1 MAEKEVWTVVD
12 ENGKRRKVTVNPD
25 DYFKGWNWF
34 FETKTIVETQGINGI
49 KCYPPADVL
58 YWQLLGNKKE
68 SLVGTT
74 LSKMQKAIL
83 TNKNLALLI
92 IDFYKLIETAGYQ
105 NILNEYQK
113 GNIPPE
119 LAKELNR
126 EPMQNAEVIHSILDR
141 GGFENVVLNAVKD
154 GKIDFTPFNDT
165 GDKAPDWFLKY
176 RLTPVI
182 IPGYMGRIEDFG
194 KKVTLLSNKDE
205 TCIEQHKRQIKQEI
219 KEHVK
224 NALQDGTA
232 PELLILLADEIKERY
247 QLFKE
252 AREKMVYNNPVTADY
267 TDPRTAGFMVD
278 ITAEKVFD
286 LRPYCET
293 LRELLE
299 PGTEPLKEFY
309 YAIKRYVSDALK
321 KDKPATER
329 TPEALFENTPFL
341 MMRNSRESNAI
352 ASVSGSMLQIAV
364 QQELALQDE
373 KGNPLYSYTATAPVK
388 SGEVIISVKETPKG
402 GALRP
407 STEKLHILFDTLFT
421 KSGYTEFVFPID
433 AYMELCKRTPGE
445 ITPENRRKFKQK
457 LRQDLQRMKNTK
469 FSANLP
475 GCKPGEI
482 GILNAWL
489 PAPNN
494 CMYIKLERL
503 YCESLTQ
510 RNAGK
515 MQIPTTIFKTNEQ
528 NPHLIPIMRVLCRNR
543 TDYHNVNME
552 AKGGRRAH
560 TISLKTLY
568 EYDLAL
574 PRWEK
579 VSKSGRHYDRDIIK
593 PLYNAIR
600 ELNGENYIKSKYIDR
615 DGIEHTEAEMKTAGI
630 VDILDPEKWLL
641 DYEIVG
647 FKDDP
652 EMIKSAMERAKQRD
666 EKRIQDA
673 VKKIV
678 KSKKKKQ

>member
-1 MAEKEVWTVVD
+1 MAKNTKKPVKVVD
-12 ENGKRRKVTVNPD
+12 DPGSYID
-25 DYFKGWNWF
+25 GWNMIYN
-34 FETKTIVETQGINGI
+34 TQTIAINSNLGAF
-49 KCYPPADVL
+49 PL
-58 YWQLLGNKKE
+58 YMNLLGYNWFEVKKIMPGQVKTE
-68 SLVGTT
+68 LQNALIFDKNFGLIVLNFYELYQLAGF
-74 LSKMQKAIL
+74 QKL
-83 TNKNLALLI
+83 YDT
-92 IDFYKLIETAGYQ
+92 YTAG
-105 NILNEYQK
+105 K
-113 GNIPPE
+113 IPPE
-119 LAKELNR
+119 LGEILNR
-126 EPMQNAEVIHSILDR
+126 QPWQNDEVFNAVLN
-141 GGFENVVLNAVKD
+141 GGDFSEVVLQAVKD
-154 GKIDFTPFNDT
+154 GKLDFTKFNDT
-165 GDKAPDWFLKY
+165 DDPAPDWFLKY
-176 RLTPVI
+176 RLSPVPV
-182 IPGYMGRIEDFG
+182 PGYFGRVSNLG
-194 KKVTLLSNKDE
+194 KLTSNDVTQINDRKAQVKKELKEIIANTLKAGTKPEILL
-205 TCIEQHKRQIKQEI
+205 
-219 KEHVK
+219 
-224 NALQDGTA
+224 
-232 PELLILLADEIKERY
+232 LLADDVKERY
-247 QLFKE
+247 NKLKDIQDTSSYHSIFPFK
-252 AREKMVYNNPVTADY
+252 NP
-267 TDPRTAGFMVD
+267 RSAGFVVD
-278 ITAEKVFD
+278 ISAEQIFD
-286 LRPYCET
+286 LRPHYM
-293 LRELLE
+293 ELQESLT
-299 PGTEPLKEFY
+299 PGAEPLKEFY
-309 YAIKRYVSDALK
+309 YAVRRYTTDALK

-329 TPEALFENTPFL
+329 TPENLFENTPFL

-364 QQELALQDE
+364 QQELALTDE
-373 KGNPLYSYTATAPVK
+373 KGNQLYNYTANAPVK

-407 STEKLHILFDTLFT
+407 STEKLHILCDTLFT
-421 KSGYTEFVFPID
+421 KSGYREFVFPID

-445 ITPENRRKFKQK
+445 ITPEQRRKFRQK

-494 CMYIKLERL
+494 CIYIKLESL
-503 YCESLTQ
+503 YCDSLRQ
-510 RNAGK
+510 KNAGK

-593 PLYNAIR
+593 PLFNAIR
-600 ELNGENYIKSKYIDR
+600 ELNDENYIKSKYIDR

-673 VKKIV
+673 VKKIT
-678 KSKKKKQ
+678 KAKKKKQ

>member
-1 MAEKEVWTVVD
+1 MAEKEVWTHFD
-12 ENGKRRKVTVNPD
+12 ETGKGRKFTVENPD
-25 DYFKGWNWF
+25 DYFKGWDMF
-34 FETKTIVETQGINGI
+34 FETKSIGENN
-49 KCYPPADVL
+49 YFPAVL
-58 YWQLLGNKKE
+58 MYWQLLGYYWKDMAGR
-68 SLVGTT
+68 VVTAT
-74 LSKMQKAIL
+74 QKAIL
-83 TNKNLALLI
+83 GNKNVALLI
-92 IDFYKLIETAGYQ
+92 MDFYSLVESAGYQ

-119 LAKELNR
+119 LGTILNYQ
-126 EPMQNAEVIHSILDR
+126 PMTNTEVFNAILDQ
-141 GGFENVVLNAVKD
+141 GGFNEVVLNAVKD

-165 GDKAPDWFLKY
+165 DDNAPDWFLKY
-176 RLTPVI
+176 RLSPVP
-182 IPGYMGRIEDFG
+182 IPGYMGKLENMGKLTQTTEKETRIERH
-194 KKVTLLSNKDE
+194 KKE
-205 TCIEQHKRQIKQEI
+205 IKQQT
-219 KEHVK
+219 KEHII
-224 NALQDGTA
+224 NALQDGIS
-232 PELLILLADEIKERY
+232 PETLYLLADEIKERY
-247 QLFKE
+247 QAYKN
-252 AREKMVYNNPVTADY
+252 AGKRANYNPALLGSHAY
-267 TDPRTAGFMVD
+267 TSPRTAGFVVD
-278 ITAEKVFD
+278 ITAGKVFD
-286 LRPYCET
+286 LRPHFQT
-293 LRELLE
+293 MWELLT
-299 PGTEPLKEFY
+299 PGIEPLKEFY
-309 YAIKRYVSDALK
+309 YAVRRYTTDALK
-321 KDKPATER
+321 KEKQGKER

-364 QQELALQDE
+364 QQELALTDE
-373 KGNPLYSYTATAPVK
+373 KGNQLYNYTANAPMK

-528 NPHLIPIMRVLCRNR
+528 NPHLIPIMRILCRNR

-593 PLYNAIR
+593 PLFNAIR
-600 ELNGENYIKSKYIDR
+600 ELNDENYIKSKYIDR

-666 EKRIQDA
+666 DKRIQDA
-673 VKKIV
+673 VKKIT
-678 KSKKKKQ
+678 KAKKKKQ

>member
-1 MAEKEVWTVVD
+1 MAEKEVWTVFD
-12 ENGKRRKVTVNPD
+12 KSGKKRKVTVNPD
-25 DYFKGWNWF
+25 DYFKGWDMF
-34 FETKTIVETQGINGI
+34 FETKGIGENN
-49 KCYPPADVL
+49 YFPAVL
-58 YWQLLGNKKE
+58 MYWQLLGYYIKD
-68 SLVGTT
+68 LAGTIVT
-74 LSKMQKAIL
+74 PTQKAIAE
-83 TNKNLALLI
+83 NKNIALLI
-92 IDFYKLIETAGYQ
+92 LDFYSLVETAGYQ
-105 NILNEYQK
+105 HILDEYRK

-119 LAKELNR
+119 LENILNYQ
-126 EPMQNAEVIHSILDR
+126 PMTNNEVFNAILDQ
-141 GGFENVVLNAVKD
+141 GGFNEVVLNAVKD

-165 GDKAPDWFLKY
+165 GDPAPDWFLKY
-176 RLTPVI
+176 RLSPVP
-182 IPGYMGRIEDFG
+182 IPGYMGKLENMG
-194 KKVTLLSNKDE
+194 KLTKTTEKE
-205 TCIEQHKRQIKQEI
+205 TRIEQHKKAIKQQT
-219 KEHVK
+219 KEHII
-224 NALQDGTA
+224 NALQDGTS
-232 PELLILLADEIKERY
+232 PEILYLLANEIKERY
-247 QLFKE
+247 QAYKNAGE
-252 AREKMVYNNPVTADY
+252 RANYNPVLLGSHNY
-267 TDPRTAGFMVD
+267 TNQRTAGFVVD
-278 ITAEKVFD
+278 ITAGKVFD
-286 LRPYCET
+286 LRPHFQT
-293 LRELLE
+293 MWELLT
-299 PGTEPLKEFY
+299 PGIEPLKEFY
-309 YAIKRYVSDALK
+309 YAVRRYTTDALK
-321 KDKPATER
+321 KEKQGKER

-364 QQELALQDE
+364 QQELALTDE
-373 KGNPLYSYTATAPVK
+373 KGNQLYNYTANAPVK

-503 YCESLTQ
+503 YCDSLTQ
-510 RNAGK
+510 KNAGK

-574 PRWEK
+574 PRWAKMKENK
-579 VSKSGRHYDRDIIK
+579 KRQFRRDIIE
-593 PLYNAIR
+593 PLFNAIR
-600 ELNGENYIKSKYIDR
+600 ELNNENYIKSKYIDR
-615 DGIEHTEAEMKTAGI
+615 DGIEHTEAEMKIAGI

-666 EKRIQDA
+666 EKRIADA
-673 VKKIV
+673 VKKIT

>member
-1 MAEKEVWTVVD
+1 MAK
-12 ENGKRRKVTVNPD
+12 NGKNPGKVVYDPGSYVD
-25 DYFKGWNWF
+25 GWNVLYN
-34 FETKTIVETQGINGI
+34 TQTIAINGNLGAF
-49 KCYPPADVL
+49 PL
-58 YWQLLGNKKE
+58 YMQLLGYNWFEVKNK
-68 SLVGTT
+68 LAGQTT
-74 LSKMQKAIL
+74 TDLQNALIFD
-83 TNKNLALLI
+83 KNFGLI
-92 IDFYKLIETAGYQ
+92 VLDFYDLYQLAGFQKLYDTYTA
-105 NILNEYQK
+105 

-119 LAKELNR
+119 LGEILNR
-126 EPMQNAEVIHSILDR
+126 QPWQNDDVFNAVLN
-141 GGFENVVLNAVKD
+141 GGDFSEVVLQAVNT
-154 GKIDFTPFNDT
+154 GKLNFTPFNDT
-165 GDKAPDWFLKY
+165 DDPAPDWFLKY
-176 RLTPVI
+176 RLSPVPV
-182 IPGYMGRIEDFG
+182 PGYFGRVENLG
-194 KKVTLLSNKDE
+194 KLTLKGVTQISDRKTQVKKELKEIITNSLNAGTKPETLL
-205 TCIEQHKRQIKQEI
+205 
-219 KEHVK
+219 
-224 NALQDGTA
+224 
-232 PELLILLADEIKERY
+232 LLADNVKERY
-247 QLFKE
+247 NELKDLKDTSSYHSIFPF
-252 AREKMVYNNPVTADY
+252 RNP
-267 TDPRTAGFMVD
+267 RSAGFVVD
-278 ITAEKVFD
+278 VSAEEIFD
-286 LRPYCET
+286 LRPYYKEMQESLT
-293 LRELLE
+293 
-299 PGTEPLKEFY
+299 PGAEPLKEFY
-309 YAIKRYVSDALK
+309 YAVRRYTTDALK
-321 KDKPATER
+321 KEKPATER
-329 TPEALFENTPFL
+329 TPENLFENTPFL

-352 ASVSGSMLQIAV
+352 TSVSGNMLQIAV
-364 QQELALQDE
+364 QQELALTDE
-373 KGNPLYSYTATAPVK
+373 KGNTLYNYSATAPVK

-402 GALRP
+402 GVLRP

-445 ITPENRRKFKQK
+445 ITPENRRKFRQK

-494 CMYIKLERL
+494 TIYVKLERL

-510 RNAGK
+510 KNAGK

-568 EYDLAL
+568 EHDLAL
-574 PRWEK
+574 PRWAK

-593 PLYNAIR
+593 PLFNAIR
-600 ELNGENYIKSKYIDR
+600 ELNDESYIKSKYIDR

-652 EMIKSAMERAKQRD
+652 EMIKSAMERERQRN
-666 EKRIQDA
+666 EKRIQEP
-673 VKKIV
+673 VKK
-678 KSKKKKQ
+678 KAKANKKNK

>member
-1 MAEKEVWTVVD
+1 MAEKEKWYHCDGKGNVKEIAVEPNTYIQGYSFMYSDNQRIAGMTPIFLYMRLTGAYSITDFQKVIKNGELNPAQKAVKENISLAPLLLD
-12 ENGKRRKVTVNPD
+12 LFDLFQHESYDKLYKSVKAGKFNPALTEILERQPAVEYNALNDLLDARNFSEIVLQAVKNGK
-25 DYFKGWNWF
+25 
-34 FETKTIVETQGINGI
+34 
-49 KCYPPADVL
+49 L
-58 YWQLLGNKKE
+58 
-68 SLVGTT
+68 
-74 LSKMQKAIL
+74 
-83 TNKNLALLI
+83 
-92 IDFYKLIETAGYQ
+92 
-105 NILNEYQK
+105 
-113 GNIPPE
+113 
-119 LAKELNR
+119 
-126 EPMQNAEVIHSILDR
+126 
-141 GGFENVVLNAVKD
+141 
-154 GKIDFTPFNDT
+154 DFTKFNDT
-165 GDKAPDWFLKY
+165 DDPAPDWFLKY
-176 RLTPVI
+176 RLSPVPV
-182 IPGYMGRIEDFG
+182 PGYFGRVSNLG
-194 KKVTLLSNKDE
+194 KLTSNDVTQINDRKAQVKKELKEIIANTLKAGTKPEILL
-205 TCIEQHKRQIKQEI
+205 
-219 KEHVK
+219 
-224 NALQDGTA
+224 
-232 PELLILLADEIKERY
+232 LLADDVKERY
-247 QLFKE
+247 NKLKDIQDTSSYHSIFPFK
-252 AREKMVYNNPVTADY
+252 NP
-267 TDPRTAGFMVD
+267 RSAGFVVD
-278 ITAEKVFD
+278 ISAEQIFD
-286 LRPYCET
+286 LRPHYM
-293 LRELLE
+293 ELQESLT
-299 PGTEPLKEFY
+299 PGAEPLKEFY
-309 YAIKRYVSDALK
+309 YAVRRYTTDALK

-329 TPEALFENTPFL
+329 TPENLFENTPFL

-364 QQELALQDE
+364 QQELALTDE
-373 KGNPLYSYTATAPVK
+373 KGNQLYNYTANAPMK

-445 ITPENRRKFKQK
+445 ITPEQRRKFRQK

-494 CMYIKLERL
+494 CIYIKLESL
-503 YCESLTQ
+503 YCDSLRQ
-510 RNAGK
+510 KNAGK

-593 PLYNAIR
+593 PLFNAIR
-600 ELNGENYIKSKYIDR
+600 ELNDENYIKSKYIDR

-673 VKKIV
+673 VKKIT
-678 KSKKKKQ
+678 KAKKKKQ

>member
-1 MAEKEVWTVVD
+1 MAKNTKKPVKVVD
-12 ENGKRRKVTVNPD
+12 DPGSYIDGWNMIYNTQTIAINSNLGAFPLYMNLLGYNWFEVKNKMAGKRVTELENALIFDKNFGLV
-25 DYFKGWNWF
+25 
-34 FETKTIVETQGINGI
+34 
-49 KCYPPADVL
+49 VL
-58 YWQLLGNKKE
+58 
-68 SLVGTT
+68 
-74 LSKMQKAIL
+74 
-83 TNKNLALLI
+83 
-92 IDFYKLIETAGYQ
+92 DFYEIYQLAGFQKLYDAYTAGKISPDLEK
-105 NILNEYQK
+105 ILNRQPWQNDEVF
-113 GNIPPE
+113 N
-119 LAKELNR
+119 AVLN
-126 EPMQNAEVIHSILDR
+126 
-141 GGFENVVLNAVKD
+141 GGDFSEVVLQAVNA
-154 GKIDFTPFNDT
+154 GKLDFTPFNDT
-165 GDKAPDWFLKY
+165 DDTAPDWFLKY
-176 RLTPVI
+176 RLSPVP
-182 IPGYMGRIEDFG
+182 IPGYFGRVSNLG
-194 KKVTLLSNKDE
+194 KLTGNDVTQINDRKAQVKKDL
-205 TCIEQHKRQIKQEI
+205 
-219 KEHVK
+219 KEVII
-224 NALQDGTA
+224 NALKAGTK
-232 PELLILLADEIKERY
+232 PEILILLADNVKERY
-247 QLFKE
+247 NELKDVQNVNSYYSIFPFK
-252 AREKMVYNNPVTADY
+252 NP
-267 TDPRTAGFMVD
+267 RSAGFVVD
-278 ITAEKVFD
+278 VSAEQIFD
-286 LRPYCET
+286 LRPHYMAMQ
-293 LRELLE
+293 ELLT
-299 PGTEPLKEFY
+299 PGAEPLKEFY
-309 YAIKRYVSDALK
+309 YAVRRYVSDALK
-321 KDKPATER
+321 KEKPATER
-329 TPEALFENTPFL
+329 TPETLFENTPFL

-373 KGNPLYSYTATAPVK
+373 NETPLYSYTATAPMK

-407 STEKLHILFDTLFT
+407 STEKLHILCDTLFT
-421 KSGYTEFVFPID
+421 KSGYREFVFPID

-445 ITPENRRKFKQK
+445 ITPEQRRKFRQK

-494 CMYIKLERL
+494 CIYIKLESL
-503 YCESLTQ
+503 YCDSLTQ
-510 RNAGK
+510 KNAGK

-574 PRWEK
+574 PRWGK
-579 VSKSGRHYDRDIIK
+579 IKDAKKSGTKWQFRRLIIE
-593 PLYNAIR
+593 PLFNAIR
-600 ELNGENYIKSKYIDR
+600 ELNDENYIKSRYIDR

-652 EMIKSAMERAKQRD
+652 ELIKSAMERAKQRD
-666 EKRIQDA
+666 EKRIQEA

>member
-1 MAEKEVWTVVD
+1 MAEKEVWTHFD
-12 ENGKRRKVTVNPD
+12 ETGKGRKITVENPD
-25 DYFKGWNWF
+25 DYFKGWDMF
-34 FETKTIVETQGINGI
+34 FETKSIGENN
-49 KCYPPADVL
+49 YFPAVL
-58 YWQLLGNKKE
+58 IYWQLLGYYIKDMA
-68 SLVGTT
+68 GTVVT
-74 LSKMQKAIL
+74 ATQKAIL
-83 TNKNLALLI
+83 GNKNIALLI
-92 IDFYKLIETAGYQ
+92 MDFFNLVESAGYQ
-105 NILNEYQK
+105 HILDEYQK
-113 GNIPPE
+113 GNISPE
-119 LAKELNR
+119 LGNILNYQ
-126 EPMQNAEVIHSILDR
+126 PMTNNEVFNTILDQ
-141 GGFENVVLNAVKD
+141 GGFDEVVLNAVKD

-165 GDKAPDWFLKY
+165 DDPAPDWFLKY
-176 RLTPVI
+176 RLSPVS
-182 IPGYMGRIEDFG
+182 IPGYMGKLENMGKLTQTTEKETRI
-194 KKVTLLSNKDE
+194 N
-205 TCIEQHKRQIKQEI
+205 QHKKEIKQQT
-219 KEHVK
+219 KEHII
-224 NALQDGTA
+224 NALQDGIR
-232 PELLILLADEIKERY
+232 PETLYLLADEIKERY
-247 QLFKE
+247 QAYKN
-252 AREKMVYNNPVTADY
+252 AGGRANYNPVLLGSHTY
-267 TDPRTAGFMVD
+267 TNPRTAGFMVD
-278 ITAEKVFD
+278 ITAGKVFD
-286 LRPYCET
+286 LRPHFQT
-293 LRELLE
+293 MFNLLT
-299 PGTEPLKEFY
+299 PGIEPLKEFY
-309 YAIKRYVSDALK
+309 YAVRRYTTDALK
-321 KDKPATER
+321 KEKQGKER

-364 QQELALQDE
+364 QQELALTDE
-373 KGNPLYSYTATAPVK
+373 KGNQLYNYTANAPVK

-402 GALRP
+402 GVLRP

-503 YCESLTQ
+503 YCDSLTQ
-510 RNAGK
+510 KNAGK

-574 PRWEK
+574 PRWAKMKENK
-579 VSKSGRHYDRDIIK
+579 KRQFRRDIIE
-593 PLYNAIR
+593 PLFNAIR
-600 ELNGENYIKSKYIDR
+600 ELNNENYIKSKYIDR
-615 DGIEHTEAEMKTAGI
+615 DGIEHTEAEMKIAGI

-666 EKRIQDA
+666 EKRIADA
-673 VKKIV
+673 VKKIT
-678 KSKKKKQ
+678 KAKKKKQ